1 MIQQVSVQRL
11 DLLQAPSQPAQKS
24 EDTSFETALQKAQTS
39 FKEKDGKEQSQNN
52 EPLLDTAS
60 QIPDDT
66 LLSAALWINPAL
78 FAVPQ
83 EVTMVSTE
91 DGSGLAMIM
100 PVKDSAV
107 QAGNGLLQNTES
119 PVTVPSQFSAV
130 SLEEAV
136 TAPVFV
142 PEQQQTQQN
151 ALTLEPLGVK
161 PMGQDELQ
169 SSEVSVSAKRQGTEV
184 LQPSSDAPVSAD
196 KGTQADGKTQTM
208 DSKTEAMPMNS
219 IPTVSAASQGQQSGE
234 KSFAQSQNTSESSS
248 AGKETNAE
256 TQPTVT
262 LPVWQHNLASAVSR
276 AQTTSH
282 VSSGT
287 VSHLTQQLAKNYR
300 AGINQFQM
308 ELFPHNLGKV
318 SVSMKVEQGLLVVDI
333 LADSPRTQSLLASG
347 SSEIRSLLES
357 AVGQPV
363 QIAQTAQEAP
373 QYYEGQGNQSEEQG
387 QAEQQEQ
394 RQNPETTE
402 DFLTVLNQLKQQ
414 NNIL

>member
-1 MIQQVSVQRL
+1 MIQQVSVQRF
-11 DLLQAPSQPAQKS
+11 DLPQTSAQPAQKS

-39 FKEKDGKEQSQNN
+39 FKGKDEKEQSQNN
-52 EPLLDTAS
+52 EPLLDTAP

-100 PVKDSAV
+100 PVKDSVV
-107 QAGNGLLQNTES
+107 QAGNGPLQNTES

-130 SLEEAV
+130 SLEKAV
-136 TAPVFV
+136 TAPVLV
-142 PEQQQTQQN
+142 SEQQTQQN

-161 PMGQDELQ
+161 PMGQDGLQ
-169 SSEVSVSAKRQGTEV
+169 SSEVPVSAKRQGAEV
-184 LQPSSDAPVSAD
+184 LQPSSDTPVSAD

-208 DSKTEAMPMNS
+208 APKTEVMPMNS
-219 IPTVSAASQGQQSGE
+219 IPTVSAAQQGQQSGE

-363 QIAQTAQEAP
+363 QIAQPAQEAP
-373 QYYEGQGNQSEEQG
+373 QYYEEQGNHSEEQG

-394 RQNPETTE
+394 RQNAETTE